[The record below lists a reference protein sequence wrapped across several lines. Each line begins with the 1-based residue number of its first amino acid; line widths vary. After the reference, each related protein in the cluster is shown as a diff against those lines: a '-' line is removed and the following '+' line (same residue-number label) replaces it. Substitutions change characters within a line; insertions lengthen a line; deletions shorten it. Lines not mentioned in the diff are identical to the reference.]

1 MRKNVVKIV
10 VVLALAII
18 LSGLCLVFTACE
30 EEKEPVYEIRLYDD
44 NWVEL
49 ERLPALPNH
58 YKSSY
63 TYEYDGNIKG
73 FNVKCFVDEEEFYT
87 YDYKNPIPDSNFSPR
102 PINIYYTNEDDSLW
116 SFYPIEKGTYTIS
129 YSFDTFK
136 THANY
141 WTASGRQ
148 IAQGDLPSDVYHKI
162 RIIIE

>member
-73 FNVKCFVDEEEFYT
+73 FNVKCFVDEE
-87 YDYKNPIPDSNFSPR
+87 
-102 PINIYYTNEDDSLW
+102 
-116 SFYPIEKGTYTIS
+116 
-129 YSFDTFK
+129 
-136 THANY
+136 
-141 WTASGRQ
+141 
-148 IAQGDLPSDVYHKI
+148 
-162 RIIIE
+162 